1 MGPTQQR
8 RKQFLIGSVA
18 VLAGALAIAGCQ
30 DKAAHPDEKSAVT
43 SSLNSNNLKDVSVS
57 QDQEK
62 GVMTLT
68 GNVDT
73 DDQKSQAA
81 VLAKQAA
88 PDYTIAD
95 EIGVGPPGAES
106 QAKSVHSNLD
116 NAIEDN
122 YKASIKAHKNLD
134 DQSIDYS
141 AKNGTLMLKGSVKT
155 VAQKREAEKLAK
167 EVPNVQQVVNEIEV
181 NLTSATYAQCLE
193 VCITLTGRGLRI
205 APLLFRS
212 EGVLTFAHDA
222 KDTPLNGYL
231 RRGHEDRIHFRVRWL
246 QPDYR
251 TFNVIALQSGFG
263 AAHQRNDDV
272 SFVGSDTFSTN
283 T

>member
-1 MGPTQQR
+1 MEPTQQY
-8 RKQFLIGSVA
+8 RKHFLIGSVA

-43 SSLNSNNLKDVSVS
+43 NSLNSNNLKDVSVS
-57 QDQEK
+57 QDQQK

-95 EIGVGPPGAES
+95 EIGVRPPGAES
-106 QAKSVHSNLD
+106 QAKAVDSNLD
-116 NAIEDN
+116 SAIEDN

-134 DQSIDYS
+134 DQNIDYS

-155 VAQKREAEKLAK
+155 TVQKREAEKLAK

-181 NLTSATYAQCLE
+181 KPGKHSSPNA
-193 VCITLTGRGLRI
+193 
-205 APLLFRS
+205 
-212 EGVLTFAHDA
+212 
-222 KDTPLNGYL
+222 
-231 RRGHEDRIHFRVRWL
+231 
-246 QPDYR
+246 
-251 TFNVIALQSGFG
+251 
-263 AAHQRNDDV
+263 
-272 SFVGSDTFSTN
+272 
-283 T
+283 